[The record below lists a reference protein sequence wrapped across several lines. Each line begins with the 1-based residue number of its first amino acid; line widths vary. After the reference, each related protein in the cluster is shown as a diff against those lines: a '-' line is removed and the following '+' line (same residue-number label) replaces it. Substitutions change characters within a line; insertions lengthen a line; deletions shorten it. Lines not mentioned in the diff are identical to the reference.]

1 MEKIIN
7 TKIINNIATADE
19 WETIKDTYVPLMGE
33 MIIYS
38 DLNNIKIGN
47 GKMTVSELKFI
58 FPTFPSESGDYL
70 LHIDENRNP
79 SWKKIE
85 E

>member
-1 MEKIIN
+1 
-7 TKIINNIATADE
+7 
-19 WETIKDTYVPLMGE
+19 MGE